1 MAGRRTSRQNAGHV
15 GAYHNLEGPQY
26 EDEFPGLV
34 SCFALTLRA
43 SLSAMAERAI
53 VRTEAV
59 VLRSLD
65 YGETSQIVTLF
76 TREKGKVGVMAKG
89 ARRPK
94 SSFGATLQP
103 MAYTQAVFYYKPTRT
118 LQTLSESSHV
128 ESFHRLRRDL
138 RRITVGLRIV
148 ELVDAL
154 MEAEDPAPDVFSLL
168 VRAFRRLNAAGRRFP
183 NVWPYVQL
191 RFAQRLGVAPAV
203 DRERVEAVTGDEGV
217 LSLVDGGVYPD
228 GGRDGGIEEPRRASR
243 AALRAYAVCARADL
257 DTVMRLEMSPAVRR
271 EVEGLVRD
279 FLRYQFDD
287 AYPDRSRSVIA
298 QIERGAEG
306 ERCG

>member
-1 MAGRRTSRQNAGHV
+1 MAQRS
-15 GAYHNLEGPQY
+15 
-26 EDEFPGLV
+26 
-34 SCFALTLRA
+34 
-43 SLSAMAERAI
+43 I
-53 VRTEAV
+53 VRTEAI

-65 YGETSQIVTLF
+65 YGETSQIVTLY
-76 TREKGKVGVMAKG
+76 TREKGKLGVMAKG

-103 MAYTQAVFYYKPTRT
+103 MAYTQVVFYYKPTRT

-128 ESFHRLRRDL
+128 ESFHRLRRNL
-138 RRITVGLRIV
+138 TSITVGFRIV

-154 MEAEDPAPDVFSLL
+154 METEDAQPEVFALL
-168 VRAFRRLNAAGRRFP
+168 VHALRRLDAREARVT

-191 RFAQRLGVAPAV
+191 QLAQILGVAPAV
-203 DRERVEAVTGDEGV
+203 RRDRVEAVTGEEGL

-228 GGRDGGIEEPRRASR
+228 GGRDQAPDSGRDAVPDESRRASR

-257 DTVMRLEMSPAVRR
+257 DTVMRLEMSPSVRR
-271 EVEGLVRD
+271 EVEELVRD

-298 QIERGAEG
+298 QIERD
-306 ERCG
+306 

>member
-1 MAGRRTSRQNAGHV
+1 MAQRS
-15 GAYHNLEGPQY
+15 
-26 EDEFPGLV
+26 
-34 SCFALTLRA
+34 
-43 SLSAMAERAI
+43 I
-53 VRTEAV
+53 VRTEAI

-76 TREKGKVGVMAKG
+76 TREKGKLGVMAKG

-103 MAYTQAVFYYKPTRT
+103 MAYTQVVFYYKPTRT

-128 ESFHRLRRDL
+128 ESFHRLRRGL
-138 RRITVGLRIV
+138 ERITVGLRIV
-148 ELVDAL
+148 EFVEAL
-154 MEAEDPAPDVFSLL
+154 METEDPQPTVFALL
-168 VRAFRRLNAAGRRFP
+168 VRVLRRLNAAGRRVT
-183 NVWPYVQL
+183 NLWPYVQL
-191 RFAQRLGVAPAV
+191 QLAQSLGVAPAV
-203 DRERVEAVTGDEGV
+203 DRDRVEAVTSKKGM

-228 GGRDGGIEEPRRASR
+228 SDRDAAPEEPRRASR

-257 DTVMRLEMSPAVRR
+257 DTVMRLEMSPSVRR
-271 EVEGLVRD
+271 EVEELVRD

-298 QIERGAEG
+298 QIERANQG
-306 ERCG
+306 EVKG

>member
-1 MAGRRTSRQNAGHV
+1 
-15 GAYHNLEGPQY
+15 
-26 EDEFPGLV
+26 
-34 SCFALTLRA
+34 
-43 SLSAMAERAI
+43 MAERAI

-76 TREKGKVGVMAKG
+76 TREKGKLGVMAKG

-103 MAYTQAVFYYKPTRT
+103 MAYTQVVFYYKPTRT

-138 RRITVGLRIV
+138 KRITAGLRIA

-154 MEAEDPAPDVFSLL
+154 METEDPAPDVFALL
-168 VRAFRRLNAAGRRFP
+168 VRVLRRLNAAERRAS

-191 RFAQRLGVAPAV
+191 RLAQRLGVAPAV
-203 DRERVEAVTGDEGV
+203 DRERVEAVTEDEGV
-217 LSLVDGGVYPD
+217 LSLVDGGVYPA
-228 GGRDGGIEEPRRASR
+228 GEAPEEPRRASR

-257 DTVMRLEMSPAVRR
+257 DTVMRLEMSPAVRQ

-298 QIERGAEG
+298 QIERASED
-306 ERCG
+306 ERRG

>member
-1 MAGRRTSRQNAGHV
+1 
-15 GAYHNLEGPQY
+15 
-26 EDEFPGLV
+26 
-34 SCFALTLRA
+34 
-43 SLSAMAERAI
+43 MAERSI
-53 VRTEAV
+53 IRTEAV

-76 TREKGKVGVMAKG
+76 TREKGKIGVMAKG

-103 MAYTQAVFYYKPTRT
+103 MAYTQVVFYYKPTRT

-128 ESFHRLRRDL
+128 ESFHRLRRAL
-138 RRITVGLRIV
+138 TTITVGLRVV

-154 MEAEDPAPDVFSLL
+154 METEDAQPQVFALL
-168 VRAFRRLNAAGRRFP
+168 VRALRRLNTRGPRAT
-183 NVWPYVQL
+183 NLWPYVQL
-191 RFAQRLGVAPAV
+191 QLADVLGVAPAV
-203 DRERVEAVTGDEGV
+203 DRERVEAVTSETGL

-228 GGRDGGIEEPRRASR
+228 DAAPEEPRRASR
-243 AALRAYAVCARADL
+243 EALRAYAVCARADL
-257 DTVMRLEMSPAVRR
+257 DTVMRLDMTRSVRR

-298 QIERGAEG
+298 QIEAG
-306 ERCG
+306 

>member
-1 MAGRRTSRQNAGHV
+1 MAQRS
-15 GAYHNLEGPQY
+15 
-26 EDEFPGLV
+26 
-34 SCFALTLRA
+34 
-43 SLSAMAERAI
+43 I
-53 VRTEAV
+53 IRTEAV

-76 TREKGKVGVMAKG
+76 TREKGKLGVMAKG

-103 MAYTQAVFYYKPTRT
+103 MAYTQVVFYYKPTRT

-138 RRITVGLRIV
+138 TSITMGLRIV

-154 MEAEDPAPDVFSLL
+154 MEEEDPQPEAFALL
-168 VRAFRRLNAAGRRFP
+168 VRVLRRLNAREARAT
-183 NVWPYVQL
+183 NLWPYAQL
-191 RFAQRLGVAPAV
+191 RLAQILGVAPAV
-203 DRERVEAVTGDEGV
+203 ERERVEAVTGDEGV

-228 GGRDGGIEEPRRASR
+228 TGRDRAPDTAVPEEPRRASR
-243 AALRAYAVCARADL
+243 AALRAYAICARADL
-257 DTVMRLEMSPAVRR
+257 DTVMRLDMTPPVQR
-271 EVEGLVRD
+271 EVEALVRD

-298 QIERGAEG
+298 QLENTSASDAARG
-306 ERCG
+306 

>member
-1 MAGRRTSRQNAGHV
+1 
-15 GAYHNLEGPQY
+15 
-26 EDEFPGLV
+26 
-34 SCFALTLRA
+34 
-43 SLSAMAERAI
+43 MAERAI

-76 TREKGKVGVMAKG
+76 TREKGKLGVMAKG

-103 MAYTQAVFYYKPTRT
+103 MAYTQVVFYYKPTRT

-148 ELVDAL
+148 ELIDAL
-154 MEAEDPAPDVFSLL
+154 METEDPAPDVFALL
-168 VRAFRRLNAAGRRFP
+168 VRVLGRLNVAERRFA
-183 NVWPYVQL
+183 NLWPYVQL
-191 RFAQRLGVAPAV
+191 RLAQRLGVAPAV

-228 GGRDGGIEEPRRASR
+228 GGRDRAPDSGRDGGIEEPRRASR

-271 EVEGLVRD
+271 EVEGVVRD

-298 QIERGAEG
+298 QIERGAED
-306 ERCG
+306 ERRG

>member
-1 MAGRRTSRQNAGHV
+1 MAQRS
-15 GAYHNLEGPQY
+15 
-26 EDEFPGLV
+26 
-34 SCFALTLRA
+34 
-43 SLSAMAERAI
+43 I
-53 VRTEAV
+53 IRTEAV

-76 TREKGKVGVMAKG
+76 TREKGKLGVMAKG

-103 MAYTQAVFYYKPTRT
+103 MAYTQVVFYYKPTRT

-128 ESFHRLRRDL
+128 ESFHSLRRDL
-138 RRITVGLRIV
+138 KSITVGLRIV

-154 MEAEDPAPDVFSLL
+154 MEEEDAQPEVFALL
-168 VRAFRRLNAAGRRFP
+168 VRTLRRLDAAETRVT
-183 NVWPYVQL
+183 NLWLYAQL
-191 RFAQRLGVAPAV
+191 RLARMLGVAPAV
-203 DRERVEAVTGDEGV
+203 ERDRVEAVTGDEGL
-217 LSLVDGGVYPD
+217 LSLADGGVYPD
-228 GGRDGGIEEPRRASR
+228 SGRDAAPAEPRRASR

-257 DTVMRLEMSPAVRR
+257 DTVMRLEMTPAVRR
-271 EVEGLVRD
+271 EVQALVRD

-298 QIERGAEG
+298 QIEQAGDATEA
-306 ERCG
+306 

>member
-1 MAGRRTSRQNAGHV
+1 MAQRS
-15 GAYHNLEGPQY
+15 
-26 EDEFPGLV
+26 
-34 SCFALTLRA
+34 
-43 SLSAMAERAI
+43 I
-53 VRTEAV
+53 IRTEAV
-59 VLRSLD
+59 VLRSID

-76 TREKGKVGVMAKG
+76 TRKKGKLGVMAKG

-103 MAYTQAVFYYKPTRT
+103 MAYTQVVFYYKPTRT

-138 RRITVGLRIV
+138 TPITLGLRIV

-154 MEAEDPAPDVFSLL
+154 METEDAQPEVFALL
-168 VRAFRRLNAAGRRFP
+168 VRALRRLNAREPRAA
-183 NVWPYVQL
+183 NLWPYVQL
-191 RFAQRLGVAPAV
+191 QLAQILGVAPAV
-203 DRERVEAVTGDEGV
+203 ERERVEAVTDEGGL

-228 GGRDGGIEEPRRASR
+228 SGRDLAPDSNRDRSGRNAAPEESRHASR

-257 DTVMRLEMSPAVRR
+257 DTVMRLEMTPPVRQ
-271 EVEGLVRD
+271 EVDALVRD

-298 QIERGAEG
+298 QIDATEV
-306 ERCG
+306 

>member
-1 MAGRRTSRQNAGHV
+1 MAQRS
-15 GAYHNLEGPQY
+15 
-26 EDEFPGLV
+26 
-34 SCFALTLRA
+34 
-43 SLSAMAERAI
+43 I
-53 VRTEAV
+53 IRTEAV

-76 TREKGKVGVMAKG
+76 TREKGKLGVMAKG

-103 MAYTQAVFYYKPTRT
+103 MAYTQVVFYYKPTRT

-138 RRITVGLRIV
+138 TSITVGLRIV

-154 MEAEDPAPDVFSLL
+154 MEDEDPQPDAFALL
-168 VRAFRRLNAAGRRFP
+168 VRVLRRLNAESSRAT
-183 NVWPYVQL
+183 NLWPYLQL
-191 RFAQRLGVAPAV
+191 QLARVLGVAPTV
-203 DRERVEAVTGDEGV
+203 ERDRVEAVTGEEGL
-217 LSLVDGGVYPD
+217 LSLADGGVYPD
-228 GGRDGGIEEPRRASR
+228 GTDGSSDGSRDRARVQIGRDAAPEEPRRASR

-257 DTVMRLEMSPAVRR
+257 DTVMRLEMTPTVRR
-271 EVEGLVRD
+271 EVEALVRD

-298 QIERGAEG
+298 QIERGSDTATA
-306 ERCG
+306 